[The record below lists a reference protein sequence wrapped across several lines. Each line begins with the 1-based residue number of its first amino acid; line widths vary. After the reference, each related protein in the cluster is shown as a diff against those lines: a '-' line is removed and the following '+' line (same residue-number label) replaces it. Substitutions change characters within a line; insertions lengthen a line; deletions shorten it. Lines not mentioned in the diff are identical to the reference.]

1 MSGWGGYAAAWAFF
15 LFTHAVPV
23 RPPVRPWLVARLGQ
37 RGFTAAYSALSLAAL
52 AWLFVAA
59 GRAPHVPL
67 WSMPPAAHWL
77 VLAAMAPACLLLA
90 LTLGRPNPFSFG
102 GANNHRFDP
111 ARPELAGYVRHPVL
125 AALLIWALA
134 HLAVNGDLAH
144 ALMFAGFA
152 LFAALGMAMIDRRRR
167 REMGPAPWRAQIEKM
182 RAARLHLPPAAGRR
196 MLLGLT
202 ALAAL
207 VALHEWFSRVAIWP
221 RFWP

>member
-1 MSGWGGYAAAWAFF
+1 MSGWGGYVAAWAFF

-23 RPPVRPWLVARLGQ
+23 RPPLRPWLVARLGQ
-37 RGFTAAYSALSLAAL
+37 GGFTLAYSALSLAAL

-67 WSMPPAAHWL
+67 WPTPPMAHWL
-77 VLAAMAPACLLLA
+77 VLVAMVPACLLLA
-90 LTLGRPNPFSFG
+90 LTLGRPNPLSFA
-102 GANNHRFDP
+102 GARNHAFDP
-111 ARPELAGYVRHPVL
+111 ARPGLEKHIRHPVL

-144 ALMFAGFA
+144 ALMFGGFA

-167 REMGPAPWRAQIEKM
+167 REMGPDRWRAQIAQM
-182 RAARLHLPPAAGRR
+182 RAARMNLPPAAGMRV
-196 MLLGLT
+196 LVGLA

-207 VALHEWFSRVAIWP
+207 VALHEWLSGVVMWP
-221 RFWP
+221 RFLP